1 MRVRFDGGAR
11 SFSRRDANTPIMGW
25 MPRSGRDSFAGLS
38 WLPRLLDKARRCET
52 SATGRL
58 VDGYCYGDNDFIDK
72 QLITFLR
79 TDDTTIS
86 QLVREHPADADVAT
100 ILVERSG
107 RTAAEIAAFDKTL
120 RRNNLNFVFVE
131 ADEGRLGPGFK
142 GAAIRFFYNNVV
154 MRIFYPLF
162 ERDERKRKATQLSR

>member
-1 MRVRFDGGAR
+1 M
-11 SFSRRDANTPIMGW
+11 TW
-25 MPRSGRDSFAGLS
+25 MPRSGRDSIAGIS

-52 SATGRL
+52 SSSGRL
-58 VDGYCYGDNDFIDK
+58 VDGYLYGDNDFIDK
-72 QLITFLR
+72 QLMAFLR
-79 TDDTTIS
+79 TDDTAVS

-107 RTAAEIAAFDKTL
+107 RTAAEIAAFDKTF
-120 RRNNLNFVFVE
+120 RRKNLDFVFVE

-142 GAAIRFFYNNVV
+142 ASAIRFFYNAVV

-162 ERDERKRKATQLSR
+162 ERDERKRKATQLAR